1 MGDGD
6 DSNGDGVGVID
17 RVLLSMTK
25 MVDVDGMIDPVYSA
39 GSYDWRCI
47 DY

>member
-1 MGDGD
+1 MRGGWNAMGDGD

-25 MVDVDGMIDPVYSA
+25 MVVDVDGMIDPV
-39 GSYDWRCI
+39 
-47 DY
+47 